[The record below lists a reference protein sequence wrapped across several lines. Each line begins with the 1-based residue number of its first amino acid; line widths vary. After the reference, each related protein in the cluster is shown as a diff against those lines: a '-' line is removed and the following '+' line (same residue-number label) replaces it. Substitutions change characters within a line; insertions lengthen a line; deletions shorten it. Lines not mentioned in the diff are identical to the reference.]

1 MGRGAIRGHRLGR
14 ATAEPDRKDN
24 LANRVDV
31 RFACTNG
38 HEFAVQFAADAEVP
52 KGWVCRQHGVEH
64 CPRIDSSAA
73 APTSAETRKGKP
85 PRTPLV
91 LLRERRTEDEL
102 EAFLTEMLG
111 AIRRQGGAHPGC
123 VIIGSRAYSF
133 RLDA

>member
-24 LANRVDV
+24 LADRVDV

-52 KGWVCRQHGVEH
+52 TDWVCRQHGVEH
-64 CPRIDSSAA
+64 CQRIDSSAA
-73 APTSAETRKGKP
+73 APTGAETHKGKP

-102 EAFLTEMLG
+102 EALLTEMLG
-111 AIRRQGGAHPGC
+111 AIRRHPAGGILRP
-123 VIIGSRAYSF
+123 RTE
-133 RLDA
+133 